1 MPNLTP
7 DIIQELLRQI
17 QTQGP
22 GFNGGAQYGGQ
33 YYAPVYG
40 QGSYS
45 GADNYTPGQLQ
56 EWQQYDPIQGASGNE
71 SVYNGKTA
79 QRYDAQGNYIGDGT
93 FTNVADQ
100 TPIKDLAKFAAT
112 AAALYGAGNFINNG
126 FSGFGG
132 SGADVAASEAGGS
145 GFDPSM
151 ADMSGYNIPPV
162 DPIAPTAEQ
171 LAAIQGSAAGMGAQA
186 AGSFAGGLTAAEL
199 ATLTSAAGAVPSV
212 FNAAKDSQA
221 ANESISQ
228 AGGDPTYPTTTSMP
242 KISTMPDTSTG
253 TGGLGDIAKLIKD
266 NPWLAPVLGG
276 VLGSQPTTS
285 SQSVAK
291 KMDPRMDAYVYG
303 TGGSDRGLLGNASD
317 WYSANKSGMN
327 ATMTDANE
335 RRKGLLTDPSIAKN
349 FQSIGAT
356 GMGLLSRPMAGNPYT
371 QGQMPQ
377 FGSSLMAQEMER
389 RRRARGGV

>member
-40 QGSYS
+40 PGSIQGGDYVP
-45 GADNYTPGQLQ
+45 GALQ

-79 QRYDAQGNYIGDGT
+79 TRFDSQGNYIGDGT

-112 AAALYGAGNFINNG
+112 AAALYGAGNFINSGG
-126 FSGFGG
+126 FGGG

-162 DPIAPTAEQ
+162 SPIAPTAEQ

-199 ATLTSAAGAVPSV
+199 ATLGTAAAGGVPSIFRPSVDSTSANAGPT
-212 FNAAKDSQA
+212 
-221 ANESISQ
+221 
-228 AGGDPTYPTTTSMP
+228 DPTAPNGVDIGKTA
-242 KISTMPDTSTG
+242 
-253 TGGLGDIAKLIKD
+253 GGLGTVAQILKD

-335 RRKGLLTDPSIAKN
+335 RRKGLLTDPNIAKN

-356 GMGLLSRPMAGNPYT
+356 GMGLLSRPMAGNPFVND
-371 QGQMPQ
+371 QMPQ

-389 RRRARGGV
+389 RRRAQGGV